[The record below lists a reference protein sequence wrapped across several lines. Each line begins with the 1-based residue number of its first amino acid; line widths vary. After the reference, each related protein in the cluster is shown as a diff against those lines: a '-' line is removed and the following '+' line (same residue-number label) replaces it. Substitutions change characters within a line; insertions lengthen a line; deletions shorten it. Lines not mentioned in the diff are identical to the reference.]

1 MVETHYLDKDKAPE
15 KTSFTD
21 LYAHMITGCALRLVK
36 SNDELTVLQKK
47 DTYIFDEKD
56 CEGNTLRDVDISF
69 SPDGKYLII
78 SSTVRDHI
86 YMYEIFDGNV
96 ENIIN
101 DIKNENYCAKIEI
114 PREDLQGKKASMQIY
129 YGD

>member
-1 MVETHYLDKDKAPE
+1 MVETHYLDKDKASE
-15 KTSFTD
+15 KNSFTD

-47 DTYIFDEKD
+47 DTYFFDEKD

-101 DIKNENYCAKIEI
+101 DIKNENYCAKI
-114 PREDLQGKKASMQIY
+114 
-129 YGD
+129 